1 MPAQINLMSHPDVG
15 WYWFLSYL
23 AVYFSPFDLV
33 YRMIQIPRSPT
44 RIIFRS
50 LECIDVLT
58 TVRPPLFSSRRV
70 AASLLDQIS
79 PQSVLLTW
87 SGGLV
92 SAPTVST
99 KRWLPTRQA
108 RWLR

>member
-1 MPAQINLMSHPDVG
+1 MAGLLRAYACVVRDTVPVYPLSVHAGHSLFCIAFGGSSTADFLISTTSINLMSHPDVG

-58 TVRPPLFSSRRV
+58 TC
-70 AASLLDQIS
+70 
-79 PQSVLLTW
+79 T
-87 SGGLV
+87 
-92 SAPTVST
+92 
-99 KRWLPTRQA
+99 
-108 RWLR
+108 